1 MDDSKYW
8 IVAHVYPF
16 QLLKVEY
23 GLVDSTPSNSKSTFR
38 FVYVLSQFQAA
49 LEMVE
54 VRFYLHV
61 RY

>member
-1 MDDSKYW
+1 M
-8 IVAHVYPF
+8 ILNIGMFVIHPF
-16 QLLKVEY
+16 HLLKVEY
-23 GLVDSTPSNSKSTFR
+23 VLVDSTPSNSKSTLR